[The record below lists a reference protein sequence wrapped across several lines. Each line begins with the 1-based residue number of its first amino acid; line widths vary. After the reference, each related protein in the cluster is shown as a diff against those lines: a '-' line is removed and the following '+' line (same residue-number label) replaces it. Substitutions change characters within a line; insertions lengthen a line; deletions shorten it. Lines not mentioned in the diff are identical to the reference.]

1 MATDRELAK
10 KSITGS
16 SETDPEFRKALSDA
30 QSLQLELEK
39 EKNRHNETMRLTD
52 LGAGG
57 RLLGG
62 EKNAPTVVAG
72 MAAAFGGVAFC
83 GCLLAAARYPDM
95 NEFWGKNAERALAFS
110 AASIAYIFGRGTK

>member
-10 KSITGS
+10 QSITGT
-16 SETDPEFRKALSDA
+16 SETDPDFRKALSDA

-39 EKNRHNETMRLTD
+39 EKNRHNETMRSAD

-62 EKNAPTVVAG
+62 EKSAPIE
-72 MAAAFGGVAFC
+72 
-83 GCLLAAARYPDM
+83 P
-95 NEFWGKNAERALAFS
+95 
-110 AASIAYIFGRGTK
+110 GR